1 MFGLIDCNNFF
12 VSCERVFNPS
22 LCGKPVLV
30 LSSNDGCVI
39 SRSNEA
45 KALNIPMGIPVFKIR
60 QEIERHKIVTLSCNH
75 TLYGDMSRRVMSL
88 LSQEVPKLEIY
99 SIDES
104 FLDLNDISGDPE
116 AFGRKLVAKIFRCT
130 GIPVSLGIAS
140 TKTLAKLASHHAKK
154 HPETKGVFRWGEE
167 DILLMHHLP
176 VNEIWGIGR
185 RYTKMLEANG
195 KHTVYDFYNSSRS
208 WIKRFMTI
216 QGERT
221 WLELHGESCLSLE
234 EVDEPQRSICTSR
247 SFGEP
252 VTHLSV
258 MEEIIAKFVASC
270 ALKLRN
276 QGSFASALQVFIY
289 TNRFD
294 SVNFYNGN
302 LNTRFVSPINNTPDL
317 TGYAIEC
324 LHKIFRPGL
333 RYKKAGVILYN
344 ISEPQAIQ
352 GDLFS
357 KADTEKQQKL
367 QAAID
372 TINRR
377 IGKEKIRLAIQG
389 NGMNWT
395 LKRDFLSPD
404 YTTDLNDIFTI
415 HV

>member
-45 KALNIPMGIPVFKIR
+45 KALGILMGVPVFKIW
-60 QEIERHKIVTLSCNH
+60 QDIERHKIVTISCNH
-75 TLYGDMSRRVMSL
+75 TLYSDMSRRVMNI
-88 LSQEVPKLEIY
+88 LSKEVPKLEIY
-99 SIDES
+99 SIDEA
-104 FLDLNDISGDPE
+104 FLDLDDIFEDKE
-116 AFGRKLVAKIFRCT
+116 TFGHKLVNKIFRCT

-154 HPETKGVFRWGEE
+154 HPETNGVFHWGEE
-167 DILLMHHLP
+167 DILLMHQLP

-195 KHTVYDFYNSSRS
+195 KHTVYDFYNSSRT
-208 WIKRFMTI
+208 WIKRYMTI
-216 QGERT
+216 HGERI
-221 WLELHGESCLSLE
+221 WLELHGESCLNLE
-234 EVDEPQRSICTSR
+234 EVDEPQKSICTSC
-247 SFGEP
+247 SFGES
-252 VTHLSV
+252 VTQLTV
-258 MEEIIAKFVASC
+258 LEEIVAKFTASC

-276 QGSFASALQVFIY
+276 QGGFASALQVFIY

-302 LNTRFVSPINNTPDL
+302 LNTRFLTPTDSTVDL
-317 TGYAIEC
+317 TRYAIDC
-324 LHKIFRPGL
+324 LHKIFRPEL
-333 RYKKAGVILYN
+333 KYKKAGVILYN
-344 ISEPQAIQ
+344 ITEPQAIQ

-357 KADTEKQQKL
+357 KTDTGKQQKL
-367 QAAID
+367 QTAID
-372 TINRR
+372 HINRR
-377 IGKEKIRLAIQG
+377 MGKEKIRLAIQG
-389 NGMNWT
+389 DNTNWKS
-395 LKRDFLSPD
+395 KRDFLSPN

-415 HV
+415 QV

>member
-45 KALNIPMGIPVFKIR
+45 KALGIPMGVPVFKIR
-60 QEIERHKIVTLSCNH
+60 PDIERHQIITLSCNH

-88 LSQEVPKLEIY
+88 VSQEVPKLEIY

-104 FLDLNDISGDPE
+104 FLDLNDISEDKE
-116 AFGRKLVAKIFRCT
+116 AFGRKLVTKIFRCT
-130 GIPVSLGIAS
+130 GIPVSLGIAP

-154 HPETKGVFRWGEE
+154 HPETKGVFCWGEE
-167 DILLMHHLP
+167 DILLMQQLP

-195 KHTVYDFYNSSRS
+195 KHTVYDFYNSSRT

-221 WLELHGESCLSLE
+221 WLELHGESCLTLE

-252 VTHLSV
+252 VTQLTV
-258 MEEIIAKFVASC
+258 LEEIVAKYTAAC

-294 SVNFYNGN
+294 PVNFYNGN
-302 LNTRFVSPINNTPDL
+302 LNTPFITPTNSTADL
-317 TGYAIEC
+317 TGYAINC
-324 LHKIFRPGL
+324 LRKIFRPGL
-333 RYKKAGVILYN
+333 KYKKAGVILYN
-344 ISEPQAIQ
+344 ITEPQAIQ

-357 KADTEKQQKL
+357 KTDTGKQQKL

-372 TINRR
+372 AINRR
-377 IGKEKIRLAIQG
+377 MGKEKVRLAIQG
-389 NGMNWT
+389 NGTNWNS
-395 LKRDFLSPD
+395 KRDFLSPN